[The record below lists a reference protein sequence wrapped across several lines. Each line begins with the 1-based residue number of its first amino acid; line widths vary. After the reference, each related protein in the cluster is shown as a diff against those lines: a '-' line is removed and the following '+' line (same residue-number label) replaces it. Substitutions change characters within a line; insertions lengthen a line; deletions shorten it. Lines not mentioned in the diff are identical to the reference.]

1 MQNRVDIAKLL
12 LRVTLGV
19 LLLLHGLAKLQNGV
33 GGIVDMVSSAGLPG
47 IIGYGVIV
55 GEVIA
60 PLMIL
65 AGVYSRIG
73 GWLAAVNMLFAIV
86 LVHSAEIFTLTQNGG
101 WAIELQ
107 MFYLSSAVCV
117 GLLGSG
123 RLAVKPD

>member
-33 GGIVDMVSSAGLPG
+33 GGIVGMVSSAGLPG

-73 GWLAAVNMLFAIV
+73 GWLAAVNMLFAIA

>member
-33 GGIVDMVSSAGLPG
+33 GGIVGMVSSAGLPG

>member
-12 LRVTLGV
+12 LRVSLG
-19 LLLLHGLAKLQNGV
+19 LMLLLHGLSKLQNGV
-33 GGIVDMVSSAGLPG
+33 AGIVGMVSSAGLPG
-47 IIGYGVIV
+47 ILGYGVIV

-65 AGVYSRIG
+65 VGVYSRIG
-73 GWLAAVNMLFAIV
+73 GWLAAMNMLFAIA
-86 LVHSAEIFTLTQNGG
+86 LAHSTEIFSLGNHGG

-107 MFYLSSAVCV
+107 MFYLVTAVCV

-123 RLAVKPD
+123 RMAVKPD